1 MIPVYKPFLD
11 NNERKLILEA
21 FDSSW
26 ISSKG
31 DFIKKFENELGK
43 YTKRKNVILVNNG
56 TTALH
61 AALLALDIGEGD
73 QVITNSF
80 SYVAT
85 SNAIKYVGAKPVFI
99 DCDPNTWNIDLK
111 KLEKKIN
118 NKTKAILV
126 ANVYG
131 NPFGI
136 DKIEKIAKEKN
147 IFLIE
152 DAAESLGSE
161 IKSRKSGSFGVISTL
176 SFFGNKT
183 ITTGEGGALLVD
195 DVDLNLKI
203 RKLINQGNSN
213 SKRYYHD
220 CLGYNYRITNIQAAI
235 GYAQIKKINE
245 ILMKKQFI
253 RDFYF
258 SKLSKIV
265 KFQNKFDTKSS
276 NWLISIVLKSEEQKK
291 SVEQILNVHNIESR
305 PLFYPIPDLPYYESN
320 DNEVLNARELRKKGI
335 SLPSYPS
342 LTKEDLNLICGLIKN
357 NLK

>member
-31 DFIKKFENELGK
+31 GFIKKFENEIGK

-61 AALLALDIGEGD
+61 AALLALDIG
-73 QVITNSF
+73 
-80 SYVAT
+80 
-85 SNAIKYVGAKPVFI
+85 

-131 NPFGI
+131 NPYGI

-258 SKLSKIV
+258 NKLSKIV

-291 SVEQILNVHNIESR
+291 SVEQILNVNNIESR

-320 DNEVLNARELRKKGI
+320 DNEVLNARELRNKGI